1 MQTQL
6 LCDSQNPGLHYVI
19 VRNELNHLKNPI
31 HQQPTQMLPSEN
43 ELQIENIPQ
52 KWRAFLAR
60 KKKKSSRLTN
70 GTHKGVIWAM
80 YI

>member
-6 LCDSQNPGLHYVI
+6 LCDSQNPGLRYVI

-52 KWRAFLAR
+52 K
-60 KKKKSSRLTN
+60 KKKKKKNKKTINQKKKKKKKKKKKL
-70 GTHKGVIWAM
+70 
-80 YI
+80 